1 MAMTPERI
9 AEIER
14 IGYDGAGELSQAM
27 FELDL
32 LDNID
37 QETLAELCRLARLGL
52 RVEGAPTTRAKDT
65 PTAWRGPTWLAYE
78 PLPNGWGGK
87 RVALVVL
94 PE

>member
-1 MAMTPERI
+1 MTPERI
-9 AEIER
+9 AEIEAITTPTPFVR
-14 IGYDGAGELSQAM
+14 TICHGPTSWAKYYSDEVH
-27 FELDL
+27 
-32 LDNID
+32 
-37 QETLAELCRLARLGL
+37 ELCRLARLGL

-94 PE
+94 EDSE